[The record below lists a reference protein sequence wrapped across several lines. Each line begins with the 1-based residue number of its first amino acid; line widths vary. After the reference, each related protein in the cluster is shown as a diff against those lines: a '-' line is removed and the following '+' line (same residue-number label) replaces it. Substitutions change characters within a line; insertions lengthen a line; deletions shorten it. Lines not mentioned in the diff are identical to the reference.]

1 MKKIAVF
8 PGSFDP
14 FTRAHQD
21 LVERGLR
28 VFDRV
33 IVAVGANS
41 SKKGLLS
48 VEKRVEGIR
57 KTFEGYAQVEVESY
71 RGLTVD
77 YCKEKGAGF
86 ILRGIRNS
94 QDLIFEQAIAS
105 NNAELAPDI
114 ESVFL
119 MSDKSLSHISST
131 IVRDI
136 WINKGQVSHL
146 VPVAVLQ
153 VLEIESQ

>member
-28 VFDRV
+28 LFDRI

-41 SKKGLLS
+41 AKKGLLS

-77 YCKEKGAGF
+77 YCKVKGAGV

-105 NNAELAPDI
+105 NNAELAGDI

-136 WINKGQVSHL
+136 WINNGQVSHL
-146 VPVAVLQ
+146 VPAAVLE
-153 VLEIESQ
+153 VLKSQ

>member
-28 VFDRV
+28 LFDRI

-41 SKKGLLS
+41 AKKGLLS

-77 YCKEKGAGF
+77 YCKVKGAGV

-105 NNAELAPDI
+105 NNAELAGDI

-146 VPVAVLQ
+146 VPAAVLE

>member
-28 VFDRV
+28 LFDCI

-41 SKKGLLS
+41 AKKGLLS

-77 YCKEKGAGF
+77 YCKVKGAGV

-105 NNAELAPDI
+105 NNAELAGDI

-146 VPVAVLQ
+146 VPAAVLE

>member
-28 VFDRV
+28 LFDRI

-41 SKKGLLS
+41 AKKGLLS

-77 YCKEKGAGF
+77 YCKEKGAGV

-105 NNAELAPDI
+105 NNAELAGDI

-146 VPVAVLQ
+146 VPAAVLQ